1 MLTALIILVIVGM
14 IWTTTGVV
22 MGGAA
27 RHGVRV
33 ESMQFMSYL
42 LGGAACLALLP
53 LYPSPEVGGKLAWY
67 AFGMYFVVGVL
78 NYFINIAMA
87 AAMKCGPNSLVWA
100 ILQAGMIVPFIIG
113 ICFHG
118 EQAGFVRLLGMAAML
133 AALALISLDKDKGSH
148 AEGGGV
154 KGKSWLFI
162 AFAAFLMVGVQQA
175 VNTEPSYNPAIR
187 TGIPTIYRCLML
199 FGGNLVAALPYMLTL
214 VGRGGVKAVLDEFS
228 GKWIWIFAIALQAS
242 LLIDKLF
249 LSFRAMDM
257 MARLG
262 RGGVSYPVMVV
273 SCIAGF
279 TLYSITILH
288 EKVTW
293 HSAIGLMLSALGIV
307 MISL

>member
-1 MLTALIILVIVGM
+1 MLTALIILIFVGM

-27 RHGVRV
+27 RHDVHV
-33 ESMQFMSYL
+33 ESMQFISYL
-42 LGGAACLALLP
+42 LGVAVCLALLP
-53 LYPSPEVGGKLAWY
+53 LYPAPEVGGKLAWF

-78 NYFINIAMA
+78 NNFLNIAMA
-87 AAMKCGPNSLVWA
+87 AAMKRGPNSLVWA
-100 ILQAGMIVPFIIG
+100 ILQTGMIVPFIIG

-118 EQAGFVRLLGMAAML
+118 EQAGFIRLTGMAAML

-148 AEGGGV
+148 SEGDGS

-162 AFAAFLMVGVQQA
+162 AFVAFLIVGVQQT
-175 VNTEPSYNPAIR
+175 VNTEPSYYPEIR
-187 TGIPTIYRCLML
+187 TGIPIIYRCLAL
-199 FGGNLVAALPYMLTL
+199 FGGNWVAAFPYMLKTTFN
-214 VGRGGVKAVLDEFS
+214 GGVKALRDEFS

-242 LLIDKLF
+242 LLIEKLF

-257 MARLG
+257 MAKLG

-279 TLYSITILH
+279 TLYSMTILH

-293 HSAIGLMLSALGIV
+293 RSAIGLMLCALGIV

>member
-1 MLTALIILVIVGM
+1 MLTALIMLIFVGM

-22 MGGAA
+22 MGGTA
-27 RHGVRV
+27 RHDVHV
-33 ESMQFMSYL
+33 ESMQFVSYL
-42 LGGAACLALLP
+42 LGVAVCLALLP
-53 LYPSPEVGGKLAWY
+53 LYPAPEVGGKLAWY

-78 NYFINIAMA
+78 NYFLNIAMA
-87 AAMKCGPNSLVWA
+87 AAMKRGPNSLVWA

-118 EQAGFVRLLGMAAML
+118 EQAGFIRLSGMAAML
-133 AALALISLDKDKGSH
+133 AALALISLDKDNGCHSEGDGS
-148 AEGGGV
+148 

-162 AFAAFLMVGVQQA
+162 AFAAFLIVGVQQA
-175 VNTEPSYNPAIR
+175 VNTEPSYYPEIR
-187 TGIPTIYRCLML
+187 TGIPIIYRCLAL
-199 FGGNLVAALPYMLTL
+199 FGGNWVAAFPYMLTL
-214 VGRGGVKAVLDEFS
+214 AGRGGVKAVRGEFS

-249 LSFRAMDM
+249 LSFRAMDL

-279 TLYSITILH
+279 TLYSMTILH

-293 HSAIGLMLSALGIV
+293 HSAIGLMLCALGIV

>member
-1 MLTALIILVIVGM
+1 MLTALIMLIFVGV
-14 IWTTTGVV
+14 IWTTTGIV
-22 MGGAA
+22 MGGTA
-27 RHGVRV
+27 RHDVHV
-33 ESMQFMSYL
+33 ESMQFISYL
-42 LGGAACLALLP
+42 LGVVVCLALLP
-53 LYPSPEVGGKLAWY
+53 LYPAPAVSGKLAWY
-67 AFGMYFVVGVL
+67 AFGMYFLVGVL
-78 NYFINIAMA
+78 NYFLNIAMA
-87 AAMKCGPNSLVWA
+87 AAMKRGPNSLVWA

-118 EQAGFVRLLGMAAML
+118 EQAGFVRLTGMVAML
-133 AALALISLDKDKGSH
+133 VALALISLDNDKGNH
-148 AEGGGV
+148 AEGGSA

-175 VNTEPSYNPAIR
+175 VNTEPSYNPVIR

-214 VGRGGVKAVLDEFS
+214 AGRGGVKAVLDEFS
-228 GKWIWIFAIALQAS
+228 GKWICIFAIALQAS

-279 TLYSITILH
+279 TLYSMTILH

-293 HSAIGLMLSALGIV
+293 RSAIGLMLCALGIV